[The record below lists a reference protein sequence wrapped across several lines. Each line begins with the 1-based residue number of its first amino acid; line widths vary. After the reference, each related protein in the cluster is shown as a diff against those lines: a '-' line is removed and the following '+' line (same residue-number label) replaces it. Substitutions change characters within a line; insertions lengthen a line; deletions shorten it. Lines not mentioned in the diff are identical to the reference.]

1 MNLTI
6 AVDDFSGGAG
16 KIAQL
21 LALEAAKHG
30 HVVTLLLARRQTMPR
45 FDLSSLSVQDILPG
59 EQMTGS
65 NILRSVLAIRRYL
78 KTTSPDLF
86 ISFIHNINIIAG
98 LSHIGFRNPLIV
110 SERGDPVRTEMD
122 RVWKILR
129 FFAYQRANKITV
141 LFDAFQDFSAGRYKH
156 KVSTLHN
163 PVLVPPCEKPLDQ
176 PRQPDQ
182 KWTFLAL
189 SRLAKSK
196 RLDLML
202 ELFSELHLRYPNT
215 QLKIFGEGKE
225 RESLNANIV
234 ELGLQDSVILSPN
247 TRNIYDE
254 LCQADIYLMTS
265 RYEGFPNALVEAL
278 SVGLPA
284 VVFECHDGMK
294 ELVQHGNNSLL
305 IQENDRAG
313 FIQAVEQLMSDP
325 ALYQRI
331 SLNARSV
338 TRKFSF
344 DNFYVEWDRLFQEF
358 Q

>member
-1 MNLTI
+1 
-6 AVDDFSGGAG
+6 
-16 KIAQL
+16 
-21 LALEAAKHG
+21 
-30 HVVTLLLARRQTMPR
+30 
-45 FDLSSLSVQDILPG
+45 
-59 EQMTGS
+59 MTRE
-65 NILRSVLAIRRYL
+65 NILQSVLAVRRYL
-78 KTTSPDLF
+78 RTASPDLF

-98 LSHIGFRNPLIV
+98 LAHIGFRNPLIV

-129 FFAYQRANKITV
+129 FFAYQRADKITV

-156 KVSTLHN
+156 KVRTIHN
-163 PVLVPPCEKPLDQ
+163 PVLAPPCEKPLNQ

-196 RLDLML
+196 QLDLML
-202 ELFSELHLRYPNT
+202 ELFAELHQRYPNT

-225 RESLNANIV
+225 RESLSAKIV
-234 ELGLQDSVILSPN
+234 ELGLQDSAVLSPN

-284 VVFECHDGMK
+284 VVFQCHDGMK
-294 ELVQHGNNSLL
+294 ELVQHGDNSLL
-305 IQENDRAG
+305 IQEQDREG
-313 FIQAVEQLMSDP
+313 YVQAMEQLMSDRE
-325 ALYQRI
+325 LYQKI
-331 SLNARSV
+331 SQNARSV
-338 TRKFSF
+338 TQKFSF
-344 DNFYVEWDRLFQEF
+344 ENFYSKWDILFREF

>member
-1 MNLTI
+1 MTI

-21 LALEAAKHG
+21 LALEAAKQG
-30 HVVTLLLARRQTMPR
+30 HVVTLLLARRQTAPR
-45 FDLSSLSVQDILPG
+45 FDVSSLTVRDILPG
-59 EQMTGS
+59 KQMTGE
-65 NILRSVLAIRRYL
+65 NILQSVVAVRRFL
-78 KTTSPDLF
+78 KTASPDLF

-98 LSHIGFRNPLIV
+98 LAHIGFRTSLIV

-129 FFAYQRANKITV
+129 FFAYQRADKITV

-163 PVLVPPCEKPLDQ
+163 PVLIPPCEKPLDQ
-176 PRQPDQ
+176 QIRTEK

-202 ELFSELHLRYPNT
+202 ELFAELHQRHPNT

-225 RESLNANIV
+225 KENLNEKIIA
-234 ELGLQDSVILSPN
+234 LGLQDSAILSPG

-265 RYEGFPNALVEAL
+265 RYEGFPNALVEAM

-294 ELVQHGNNSLL
+294 ELVQHGDNSLL
-305 IQENDRAG
+305 IQEHDRAG
-313 FIQAVEQLMSDP
+313 YIRAMEQLMSDRD
-325 ALYQRI
+325 LYHTI
-331 SLNARSV
+331 SRNARSV
-338 TRKFSF
+338 TQKFSF
-344 DNFYVEWDRLFQEF
+344 ENFYSEWDHLFQEF